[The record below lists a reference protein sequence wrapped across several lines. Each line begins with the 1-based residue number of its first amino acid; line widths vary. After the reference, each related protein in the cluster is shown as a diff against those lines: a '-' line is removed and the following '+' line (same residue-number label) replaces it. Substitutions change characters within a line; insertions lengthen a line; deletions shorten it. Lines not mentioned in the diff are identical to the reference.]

1 MSIGKLFFP
10 VMLFREKLIRK
21 DKSINYKSKNEKDNK
36 VLIKLDQFS

>member
-10 VMLFREKLIRK
+10 VMLFREKLIRE